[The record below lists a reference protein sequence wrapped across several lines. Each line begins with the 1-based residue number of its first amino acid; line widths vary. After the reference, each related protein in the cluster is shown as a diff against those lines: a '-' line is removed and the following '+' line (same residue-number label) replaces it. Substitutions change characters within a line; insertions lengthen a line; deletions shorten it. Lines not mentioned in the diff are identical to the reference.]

1 MNESAYKI
9 ISIYILDLVMICVDS
24 CNLELDCFMT
34 CRGFRPCIS
43 FQYVDF
49 LAHDAL
55 LAHSRQE
62 PVGFRSPFTGVK
74 DPVPLTILKVLPLW
88 LCRDRTVEATKEL
101 LHHVSQPTHSSGAL
115 VGRNRSCFDAKT
127 LKN

>member
-1 MNESAYKI
+1 
-9 ISIYILDLVMICVDS
+9 
-24 CNLELDCFMT
+24 MT
-34 CRGFRPCIS
+34 CRGFRRCIS
-43 FQYVDF
+43 FHYVDC

-62 PVGFRSPFTGVK
+62 LVGFRSPFTGVK
-74 DPVPLTILKVLPLW
+74 DPVPLTRTRKVLPLW

-101 LHHVSQPTHSSGAL
+101 LHHVSQPTHSSGVL
-115 VGRNRSCFDAKT
+115 VGRNGSCFDAKT

>member
-1 MNESAYKI
+1 MSH
-9 ISIYILDLVMICVDS
+9 
-24 CNLELDCFMT
+24 
-34 CRGFRPCIS
+34 
-43 FQYVDF
+43 F

-62 PVGFRSPFTGVK
+62 LVLFRSPFTGVE

-101 LHHVSQPTHSSGAL
+101 LHHVSQPTHSSGVL
-115 VGRNRSCFDAKT
+115 VGRNGSCFDAKKFEELNIGFQKQG
-127 LKN
+127 LKDTDVAEL